1 MLKGRL
7 LDQDELSWK
16 YNDEDFDDLLIMDT
30 DEILE
35 ELKNGKESK

>member
-7 LDQDELSWK
+7 LYQDELSWK
-16 YNDEDFDDLLIMDT
+16 YDDEDFDDLIIMDT

-35 ELKNGKESK
+35 ELKNRKESK